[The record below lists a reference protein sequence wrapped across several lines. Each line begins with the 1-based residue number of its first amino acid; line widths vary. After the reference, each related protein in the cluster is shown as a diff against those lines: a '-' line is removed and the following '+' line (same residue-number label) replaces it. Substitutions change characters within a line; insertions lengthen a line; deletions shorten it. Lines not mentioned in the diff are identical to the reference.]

1 MTTLAYGVKDAC
13 RAQELSIGSAM
24 PAVKMSAA
32 RLRRISSCAN
42 TRLNRWFGIRQVTLG
57 KDKLEELVG
66 ESDTSKPLNP
76 RFFVFLRTTG
86 ALMTTYTILGVAY
99 CNYSIM
105 GPDSLF

>member
-1 MTTLAYGVKDAC
+1 M
-13 RAQELSIGSAM
+13 
-24 PAVKMSAA
+24 
-32 RLRRISSCAN
+32 
-42 TRLNRWFGIRQVTLG
+42 RQQAIESLVRHQAGNAWEGQT
-57 KDKLEELVG
+57 EELVG

-105 GPDSLF
+105 GPEALF